1 MTAYTV
7 EVPEAEELGIRVTCT
22 EHDVTEEFRPDY
34 RRVEFYCERCGHEV
48 TVDVRAADDW
58 RDLGEMC

>member
-7 EVPEAEELGIRVTCT
+7 EVPDEEELGIRVTCT
-22 EHDVTEEFRPDY
+22 KHDVTEEFRPDY

-48 TVDVRAADDW
+48 IVDVRAADDW